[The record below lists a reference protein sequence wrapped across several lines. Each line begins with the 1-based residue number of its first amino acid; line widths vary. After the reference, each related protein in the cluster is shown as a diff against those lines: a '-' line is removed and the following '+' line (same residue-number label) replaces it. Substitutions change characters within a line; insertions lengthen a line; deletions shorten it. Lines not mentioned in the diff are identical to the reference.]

1 MKSRNFCKLSS
12 AALFLALLSGTAQ
25 AQVADLAVND
35 EGTEYTIGSAAGWNQ
50 FCNKLESGETF
61 SGKTVYLGTSI
72 TVNRMAGDE
81 AHGFAGTF
89 DGQNHT
95 LTFNY
100 GTADS
105 PADEQFVAPFLSTVG
120 GTSPV
125 FRDLT
130 IDGDIY
136 ATHTEATDND
146 HAGGLIAHLFGT
158 VTIDNCVSNVR
169 ITTTG
174 EDGAGGFVGLCE
186 HSVKFTNCK
195 SSAVVTSDGGNNSG
209 FVGWSRA
216 SEYRISFDGCVFNG
230 KLLKK
235 DDNGGYNGG
244 FVGWKGDGKTVTIE
258 NCLYIPAEPVGSEKF
273 ANSYIANFCRQ
284 HDDKL
289 PADIKNCYYI
299 SSNTDIQYYGAVQGK
314 KPLSVTAGENVTVEA
329 VSPVGDATKIYS
341 VSGITAYANGITCDG
356 TFYYGSGDKVS
367 LTLSHGDAPE
377 GYAFIGYTASPAGAT
392 LTGITNP
399 YTLTMPD
406 GDVQIGAKYADS
418 EPYIDENGE
427 GQTCADYIFIT
438 SDMTTLG
445 SEGEETW
452 YVVNGDVTIY
462 NDLEVKGD
470 VHLILADDASLTTM
484 YRFFYDIY
492 YNGTDYLTI
501 YGQDNGNGK
510 LNLKGDSSG
519 SCFVFSSSLTI
530 NGGEIVVDTED
541 SGFDIKGGSLTI
553 NGGKVDVKAQYNG
566 ISIYNGSL
574 TINGGKVDVEA
585 QEGCGFF
592 IDTGSLTI
600 NGGEVNAEGQ
610 SEGILIDN
618 GSLTINGG
626 EIVARSE
633 RGDGIF
639 ASESTITFGW
649 IRPEDHI
656 YLDCSK
662 YGLSGSTVDIASG
675 QTLTDGTNT
684 YTGSINIYDLIF
696 DLNGETLFG
705 VDVLYDD
712 KRNDIASLNGKHT
725 NVLLSG
731 RTLYTD
737 GHWNTLCLP
746 FDLKLSGFV
755 GVNVELMTLGD
766 ASFSNGT
773 LTLDFVDADEIKAG
787 VPYII
792 RWNGYRNI
800 VNPVFKNV
808 TIEDA
813 SLDENAFTNDVVSF
827 KGIYSPT
834 VFVGE
839 NKDVLYLGDNSRLY
853 YPSSDVTINAF
864 RAYFELQGGLT
875 AGEPVSTEDQEIKS
889 FVLNFGE
896 ETGIEEVNGYGLWVN
911 GYGSGWCTL
920 DGRRLGSKPADAG
933 LYIHNGSKVLIK

>member
-35 EGTEYTIGSAAGWNQ
+35 EDTEYTIGSAAGWNQ

-61 SGKTVYLGTSI
+61 SGKTVYLGASI
-72 TVNRMAGDE
+72 EVSRMAGDE

-105 PADEQFVAPFLSTVG
+105 PADEQFVAPFLSTVR

-136 ATHTEATDND
+136 ATHTVATDND

-158 VTIDNCVSNVR
+158 VTIYNCVSNVR

-216 SEYRISFDGCVFNG
+216 SEYLISFEGCVFNG

-235 DDNGGYNGG
+235 DNNGGFNGG

-329 VSPVGDATKIYS
+329 VSPVGDATKTYS
-341 VSGITAYANGITCDG
+341 VSGITAYAKGITYND
-356 TFYYGSGDKVS
+356 TFYYGSGDQVN

-406 GDVQIGAKYADS
+406 GNAQIGAKYADS

-438 SDMTTLG
+438 SDMTSIG
-445 SEGEETW
+445 IDDKETW
-452 YVVNGDVTIY
+452 YVVDGDVTIN

-470 VHLILADDASLTTM
+470 VHLILADDASLTST
-484 YRFFYDIY
+484 YSFYDDNY

-510 LNLKGDSSG
+510 LNFTGG
-519 SCFVFSSSLTI
+519 CFVFSSSLTI

-541 SGFDIKGGSLTI
+541 DGFYFEGGSLTI
-553 NGGKVDVKAQYNG
+553 NGGKVDVKAQKGRGFYIYNG
-566 ISIYNGSL
+566 SLTINGGEVNVKAQDNGFYIDSGSL

-585 QEGCGFF
+585 QEGPGFY
-592 IDTGSLTI
+592 ISSGNLTI
-600 NGGEVNAEGQ
+600 NGGEVY
-610 SEGILIDN
+610 
-618 GSLTINGG
+618 
-626 EIVARSE
+626 ARADHNY
-633 RGDGIF
+633 GLYAF
-639 ASESTITFGW
+639 ESTISFGW

-656 YLDCSK
+656 YLNCPNI
-662 YGLSGSTVDIASG
+662 YLLRSTVDIASG
-675 QTLTDGTNT
+675 QTLTDGTDT
-684 YTGSINIYDLIF
+684 YTGSNINVN
-696 DLNGETLFG
+696 DLNDKTLFG

-712 KRNDIASLNGKHT
+712 DYGDHYNDIASLNGKNT
-725 NVLLSG
+725 NVFLSG
-731 RTLYTD
+731 RTLYDD
-737 GHWNTLCLP
+737 GYWNTLCLP
-746 FDLKLSGFV
+746 FDLKLSGSV
-755 GVNVELMTLGD
+755 LDGDNVELMTLGD

-792 RWNGYRNI
+792 RWNGNSNI

-813 SLDENAFTNDVVSF
+813 SLDEKAFTNDVISF

-834 VFVGE
+834 DFGVE

-853 YPSSDVTINAF
+853 YPSSEVAINAF

-875 AGEPVSTEDQEIKS
+875 AGEPVSTDGQEIKS

-896 ETGIEEVNGYGLWVN
+896 ETGIQEINLSNPSNSSNSYF
-911 GYGSGWCTL
+911 TL
-920 DGRRLGSKPADAG
+920 DGRRLGSKPAVPG
-933 LYIHNGSKVLIK
+933 LYIFEGRKVLIK